1 MNNNNN
7 YNNQNPQQYGYFNNN
22 GQPLNPKKKGIST
35 GGIVAIVIGAV
46 TSIALLFIS
55 SLILVGFLAKNI
67 ESYVESYYSLSE
79 GIVSK
84 PDGFYGKIF
93 TFIDDSTLYLNDN
106 GTYLWYKDNNIKN
119 DNYFEGT
126 FVVASGV
133 AAENMIINDLSSYGV
148 TNKELQEFYSRN
160 EGTEFSQEHL
170 VCIVMTSTK
179 RIINKPNVL
188 IANDVVPYMGFYN
201 EESYSLANMKS
212 GEFLTVTSVEDQ

>member
-1 MNNNNN
+1 MNNNN

-179 RIINKPNVL
+179 RIINKTNVL
-188 IANDVVPYMGFYN
+188 KANDVVPYMGFYN

>member
-179 RIINKPNVL
+179 RIINKTNVL
-188 IANDVVPYMGFYN
+188 KANDVVPYMGFYN

>member
-22 GQPLNPKKKGIST
+22 GQPLNQKKKEIST

-55 SLILVGFLAKNI
+55 SLILVGFVAKNI

-179 RIINKPNVL
+179 RIINKTNVL
-188 IANDVVPYMGFYN
+188 KANDVVPYMGFYN

>member
-1 MNNNNN
+1 MN
-7 YNNQNPQQYGYFNNN
+7 
-22 GQPLNPKKKGIST
+22 
-35 GGIVAIVIGAV
+35 
-46 TSIALLFIS
+46 
-55 SLILVGFLAKNI
+55 
-67 ESYVESYYSLSE
+67 
-79 GIVSK
+79 
-84 PDGFYGKIF
+84 
-93 TFIDDSTLYLNDN
+93 
-106 GTYLWYKDNNIKN
+106 
-119 DNYFEGT
+119 NYFEGT

-179 RIINKPNVL
+179 RIINKTNVL
-188 IANDVVPYMGFYN
+188 KANDVVPYMGFYN

>member
-67 ESYVESYYSLSE
+67 ESYIVSYDNLSE
-79 GIVSK
+79 GTTSK
-84 PDGFYGKIF
+84 TDAFYGKVF
-93 TFIDDSTLYLNDN
+93 TFSDDSTLYLNDN
-106 GTYLWYKDNNIKN
+106 GTYLWYKDNNIKS

-126 FVVASGV
+126 FVVASGD

-148 TNKELQEFYSRN
+148 TNKELQEFYTRN

-170 VCIVMTSTK
+170 VCIVMTCTK
-179 RIINKPNVL
+179 RIMNKTNVL
-188 IANDVVPYMGFYN
+188 KANDVVPYMGFYN

>member
-119 DNYFEGT
+119 E
-126 FVVASGV
+126 
-133 AAENMIINDLSSYGV
+133 
-148 TNKELQEFYSRN
+148 
-160 EGTEFSQEHL
+160 
-170 VCIVMTSTK
+170 
-179 RIINKPNVL
+179 
-188 IANDVVPYMGFYN
+188 
-201 EESYSLANMKS
+201 
-212 GEFLTVTSVEDQ
+212 